1 MLVGGAGDPAVHGG
15 TTGGRVGIADARS
28 GHVKADVLGLD
39 PEWYVPHPLHA
50 PERAWS
56 ESNCAADLWIELVHA
71 LGHDPVAGLGFT
83 LAGDFD
89 GDQWRMFTF
98 PAEDLWLLYGIEAD
112 ELNVWRPLRDHVVEQ
127 LAQGNLVAVDVDAWW
142 LPDTVGITYR
152 CAHQKTTVLAQMIDT
167 AGRRLGYFHNTG
179 YYELEGDDFDALL
192 PADPSPG
199 DLPPYVLQVR
209 LGRLRSP
216 GPAEGALVRH
226 LARRHLGRRPADN
239 PVSRMAARAERDL
252 AWVAEAGMETFHRWA
267 FGTLRQC
274 GANAGLAAVLAHLL
288 APGSPA
294 AVRFGRVA
302 EGMKS
307 AELALARTM
316 RGRQVDAVG
325 LLEPLADEWGRA
337 VEDVAAAL
345 AAPAGAP
352 PPRLVARASRV

>member
-1 MLVGGAGDPAVHGG
+1 MLAGGAQRLIPQPETAGGPAPVPV
-15 TTGGRVGIADARS
+15 RRP

-39 PEWYVPHPLHA
+39 PEWYVSHPLHA
-50 PERAWS
+50 PERVWS
-56 ESNCAADLWIELVHA
+56 ESNCAADLWIELLHA

-112 ELNVWRPLRDHVVEQ
+112 ELNVWRPLRDHVIEQ
-127 LAQGNLVAVDVDAWW
+127 LAQGNLTAVDVDAWW
-142 LPDTVGITYR
+142 LPDTAGTTYR
-152 CAHQKTTVLAQMIDT
+152 RAHQKTMILAQMIDT

-179 YYELEGDDFDALL
+179 YYELEGEDFDALL
-192 PADPSPG
+192 PADPSPEA
-199 DLPPYVLQVR
+199 LPPWVLQVR
-209 LGRLRSP
+209 LGRLRPP
-216 GPAEGALVRH
+216 GPPEGALVRH

-239 PVSRMAARAERDL
+239 PVARMAERAERDL
-252 AWVAEAGMETFHRWA
+252 AWIAEAGLETFHRWA

-302 EGMKS
+302 EGMRS

-316 RGRQVDAVG
+316 RGRHVDVAG
-325 LLEPLADEWGRA
+325 LLEPLADEWERA
-337 VEDVAAAL
+337 VEDVVAAL
-345 AAPAGAP
+345 AVPVGAP
-352 PPRLVARASRV
+352 PPRLVARVR

>member
-1 MLVGGAGDPAVHGG
+1 MLIEGVGALAQDLGPVGGRPGVGD
-15 TTGGRVGIADARS
+15 GRP

-39 PEWYVPHPLHA
+39 PEWYVQHPLHA
-50 PERAWS
+50 SERAWS
-56 ESNCAADLWIELVHA
+56 ESNCGADLWIELLHA

-89 GDQWRMFTF
+89 GEQWRMFTF

-152 CAHQKTTVLAQMIDT
+152 CAHQKTTILAQMIDT

-179 YYELEGDDFDALL
+179 YYELGGDDFDALL
-192 PADPSPG
+192 PADPPPG
-199 DLPPYVLQVR
+199 TLPPYALGVR
-209 LGRLRSP
+209 LGRLRTP
-216 GPAEGALVRH
+216 GPAEMALVRH
-226 LARRHLGRRPADN
+226 LARRHLGRRPTDN
-239 PVSRMAARAERDL
+239 PVARMAERAERDL
-252 AWVAEAGMETFHRWA
+252 AWIAGAGMETFHRWA

-274 GANAGLAAVLAHLL
+274 GANAGLAAVVAHLL
-288 APGSPA
+288 APGSRA
-294 AVRFGRVA
+294 GVRFGRVA

-316 RGRQVDAVG
+316 RGRHVDVAG
-325 LLEPLADEWGRA
+325 LFQPLANEWGRA
-337 VEDVAAAL
+337 VEDVVAAL

-352 PPRLVARASRV
+352 PPRLVARV